1 MRRFGLT
8 IDNLISCDL
17 ITADAEFVTASTD
30 EHPDLFS
37 GLRGGGGNFGV
48 VTSFDCRLHPL
59 DPIVL
64 AGVLA
69 WPMAEAS
76 AVLRFFRDFVT
87 DAPDELGIMANL
99 RLTSSPHGSRTTPSA
114 SDTRRGRERRG
125 GDATV
130 RSGRLRQLHVRRTSA
145 GRAGRVR
152 RPQISPTEG
161 AQKQVR
167 PIKYLSIQPKHPAS
181 RMTTCAIVGAEGS
194 CHQPGTTS

>member
-1 MRRFGLT
+1 MTLGGGIGHLMRRFGLT

-125 GDATV
+125 RRCD
-130 RSGRLRQLHVRRTSA
+130 RSLRASTSTSCPRTSA
-145 GRAGRVR
+145 DVQAAYGDR
-152 RPQISPTEG
+152 
-161 AQKQVR
+161 
-167 PIKYLSIQPKHPAS
+167 KY
-181 RMTTCAIVGAEGS
+181 VN
-194 CHQPGTTS
+194 